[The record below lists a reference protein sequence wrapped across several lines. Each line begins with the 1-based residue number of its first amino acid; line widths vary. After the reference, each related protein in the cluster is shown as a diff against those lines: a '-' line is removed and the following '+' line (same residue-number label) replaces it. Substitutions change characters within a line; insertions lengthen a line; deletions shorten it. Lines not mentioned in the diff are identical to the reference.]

1 MKSQEYFVYNFF
13 PSFINKLDYYL
24 IDGRFDQ
31 REVEDS
37 FKGICE
43 QWSFIVTKPSDE
55 YTWLMKFH
63 KKLKKNL

>member
-31 REVEDS
+31 RGVEDS

-43 QWSFIVTKPSDE
+43 QWDFIVTKPSDE

-63 KKLKKNL
+63 KTLKKHL